1 MIGNRT
7 GFRMRDE
14 HFTPSVPPPL
24 NPGVTRDLVPLAV
37 STIGLAIMLGTA
49 VMTVFL
55 LLNRAMVKDLPLT
68 PDARPDVYQPAA
80 TLLLV
85 GVMCTIVIPMVTAWA
100 LLGPIEVS
108 YRRFGFAMVS
118 GLGALVVSIL
128 AVPANEF
135 LGSRGLAALL
145 ALALLLCLYL
155 GRRVYTHRS
164 AL

>member
-1 MIGNRT
+1 MAEQEFN
-7 GFRMRDE
+7 
-14 HFTPSVPPPL
+14 PSIPQPL
-24 NPGVTRDLVPLAV
+24 NPSITRDLVPLAV

-49 VMTVFL
+49 IMTVFL
-55 LLNRAMVKDLPLT
+55 LFNRSMVKDLPVT

-80 TLLLV
+80 TMLLV
-85 GVMCTIVIPMVTAWA
+85 GVMCTLIIPMVTAWG
-100 LLGPIEVS
+100 LLGPVEVS

-135 LGSRGLAALL
+135 LGIRGLGALL
-145 ALALLLCLYL
+145 ALALLACLFL
-155 GRRVYTHRS
+155 GRRVWVQRS

>member
-1 MIGNRT
+1 MQNERSNPVIPQSVN
-7 GFRMRDE
+7 
-14 HFTPSVPPPL
+14 PSME
-24 NPGVTRDLVPLAV
+24 RDLVPLAV

-49 VMTVFL
+49 IMTLFL
-55 LLNRAMVKDLPLT
+55 LLNRSMVKALPVT

-80 TLLLV
+80 TMLLV
-85 GVMCTIVIPMVTAWA
+85 GVMCTLLIPMVTAWG

-128 AVPANEF
+128 AVPANEL
-135 LGSRGLAALL
+135 LGTNGLVGLL
-145 ALALLLCLYL
+145 ALALVTCLLL
-155 GRRVYTHRS
+155 GRRVWAARS

>member
-1 MIGNRT
+1 MSNRVGNPT
-7 GFRMRDE
+7 IPLSHD
-14 HFTPSVPPPL
+14 PL
-24 NPGVTRDLVPLAV
+24 NQRDLVPLAV

-49 VMTVFL
+49 IMTVFL
-55 LLNRAMVKDLPLT
+55 LINRAMVKDLPLT

-85 GVMCTIVIPMVTAWA
+85 GVMCTLIIPMVTAWG

-128 AVPANEF
+128 AVPANEL
-135 LGSRGLAALL
+135 LGIRGLAALL
-145 ALALLLCLYL
+145 GLSLLLCLYL
-155 GRRVYTHRS
+155 GRRVWAHRS